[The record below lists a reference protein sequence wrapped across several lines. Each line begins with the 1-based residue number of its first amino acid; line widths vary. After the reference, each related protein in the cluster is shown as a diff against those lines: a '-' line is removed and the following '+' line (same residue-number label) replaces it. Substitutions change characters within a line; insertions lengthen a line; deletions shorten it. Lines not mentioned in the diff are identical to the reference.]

1 MSKHVG
7 DLSMEVATLGP
18 CKNPS
23 PLALS
28 VEDDDFIPNYQED
41 EAKVLYTSLH
51 SDKTP
56 DITEAFEA
64 AGPRREIYYDPRKIR
79 AGIVTCGGLCP
90 GINNVVS
97 AIVNELISEYKVRSV
112 VGFRYGYAGLVA
124 SEGYETWDLTPE
136 STRNWNLKG
145 GSMLGSSRGPQN
157 PEEMLDTLEQL
168 NINMLFTIGGDGT
181 LKGAR
186 AMFEAAQ
193 ARGSRIAIVGV
204 PKTIDNDIPFINR
217 TFGFETAV
225 SKAAES
231 IAAALIEAEGAPRG
245 VGLVRLMG
253 RNSGYI
259 AAHAAL
265 AAGQTD
271 VVLVPESPFT
281 LDGANG
287 LYEVL
292 ERRLQKQGHA
302 VIVVAEGAGQ
312 ELFNEND
319 LQKDASGNRKLSDIG
334 RFLGDRLIDHFKAAK
349 RPVNLKYIDP
359 SYIIRAMP
367 ASPMD
372 AIFCRRLGEN
382 AVHAAMAGR
391 TGLVVGLWSDHFT
404 HVPLA
409 AATSYSK
416 RIDTDGDLWRSVL
429 QMTSQPPRMH

>member
-1 MSKHVG
+1 MLKHVG
-7 DLSMEVATLGP
+7 DLSMEVTVLGP

-28 VEDDDFIPNYQED
+28 VEDDDFIPNYAED

-51 SDKTP
+51 DRDVP
-56 DITEAFEA
+56 DVTEAFEA
-64 AGPRREIYYDPRKIR
+64 AGPRREIYFDPRKIR

-97 AIVNELISEYKVRSV
+97 AIVNELINEYKVRSV
-112 VGFRYGYAGLVA
+112 VGFRYGFAGLVA
-124 SEGYETWDLTPE
+124 SEGLETWDLTPE

-145 GSMLGSSRGPQN
+145 GSMLGSSRGPQD

-168 NINMLFTIGGDGT
+168 NINVLFTIGGDGT
-181 LKGAR
+181 LRGAR
-186 AMFEAAQ
+186 AMFDAAQ
-193 ARGSRIAIVGV
+193 ARGSRIAMVGV

-225 SKAAES
+225 SKAAEA
-231 IAAALIEAEGAPRG
+231 IVAAQIEAEGAQRG

-253 RNSGYI
+253 RHSGYI

-265 AAGQTD
+265 AAGNTD
-271 VVLVPESPFT
+271 VVLVPESPFQ
-281 LDGANG
+281 LEGPNG

-312 ELFNEND
+312 DLFDEND
-319 LQKDASGNRKLSDIG
+319 LEKDASGNRKLMDIG
-334 RFLGDRLIDHFKAAK
+334 RFLGDRLIGRNKSLG

-391 TGLVVGLWSDHFT
+391 TGLVVG
-404 HVPLA
+404 
-409 AATSYSK
+409 
-416 RIDTDGDLWRSVL
+416 
-429 QMTSQPPRMH
+429 

>member
-1 MSKHVG
+1 MLKHVG
-7 DLSMEVATLGP
+7 DLSMEVTVLGP

-28 VEDDDFIPNYQED
+28 VEDDDFIPNYAED

-51 SDKTP
+51 DRDVP
-56 DITEAFEA
+56 DVTEAFEA
-64 AGPRREIYYDPRKIR
+64 AGPRREIYFDPRKIR

-97 AIVNELISEYKVRSV
+97 AIVNELINEYKVRSV
-112 VGFRYGYAGLVA
+112 VGFRYGFAGLVA

-145 GSMLGSSRGPQN
+145 GSMLGSSRGPQD
-157 PEEMLDTLEQL
+157 PEQMLDTLEQL
-168 NINMLFTIGGDGT
+168 NINVLFTIGGDGT
-181 LKGAR
+181 LRGAR

-193 ARGSRIAIVGV
+193 ARGSRIAMVGV

-225 SKAAES
+225 SKAAEA
-231 IAAALIEAEGAPRG
+231 IVAAQIEAEGAPRG

-265 AAGQTD
+265 AAGYTD
-271 VVLVPESPFT
+271 VVLVPESPFQ
-281 LDGANG
+281 LEGSNG

-312 ELFNEND
+312 DLFDEND
-319 LQKDASGNRKLSDIG
+319 LQKDASGNRKLMDIG
-334 RFLGDRLIDHFKAAK
+334 RFLGDRLIGHNKSLG

-359 SYIIRAMP
+359 S
-367 ASPMD
+367 
-372 AIFCRRLGEN
+372 
-382 AVHAAMAGR
+382 
-391 TGLVVGLWSDHFT
+391 
-404 HVPLA
+404 
-409 AATSYSK
+409 
-416 RIDTDGDLWRSVL
+416 
-429 QMTSQPPRMH
+429 

>member
-1 MSKHVG
+1 MSIHVG
-7 DLSMEVATLGP
+7 DLSMEVTLLGP
-18 CKNPS
+18 CRNPS

-28 VEDDDFIPNYQED
+28 VEDDDFIPNYLED
-41 EAKVLYTSLH
+41 EAKVLYTSMH
-51 SDKTP
+51 DRQVP

-64 AGPRREIYYDPRKIR
+64 AGPRRQIYFDPRKIK

-90 GINNVVS
+90 GINNVVT
-97 AIVNELISEYKVRSV
+97 AIVNELINEYKVRSV
-112 VGFRYGYAGLVA
+112 VGFRYGFAGLVA

-145 GSMLGSSRGPQN
+145 GSMLGSSRGPQS

-168 NINMLFTIGGDGT
+168 NINVLFTIGGDGT

-186 AMFEAAQ
+186 AMFEAAS

-204 PKTIDNDIPFINR
+204 PKTIDNDIPFINK

-225 SKAAES
+225 SKAAEA

-253 RNSGYI
+253 RHSGYI

-265 AAGQTD
+265 AAGHVD
-271 VVLVPESPFT
+271 VVLVPESPFA
-281 LDGANG
+281 LEGPNG

-312 ELFNEND
+312 ELFDEND
-319 LQKDASGNRKLSDIG
+319 VSRDASGNRKLNDIG
-334 RFLGDRLIDHFKAAK
+334 RFLGDRLIARAK
-349 RPVNLKYIDP
+349 ELKNPVNLKYIDP

-367 ASPMD
+367 ASPTD

-409 AATSYSK
+409 AATSHSK
-416 RIDTDGDLWRSVL
+416 RIDPDGDLWRSVL
-429 QMTSQPPRMH
+429 QMTGQPPRMG